1 MDRLA
6 GCASGT
12 PRAERYVPPAM
23 GASWSYRITSTGS
36 FGSGSA
42 DVPMRV
48 SQTEWQGRRLLRF
61 ENPSGA
67 TLQDDRVGVVAVLD
81 RNGRAVMSYE
91 PALTYRWP
99 LEVGRSWTE
108 ELVLR
113 VTSGSGAVVGAR
125 HDGRVRAP
133 PERAWSE
140 SSAGGCRHPAHGVA
154 ERACRALIRPRGRC
168 VVPTPPRWWSC
179 APRRWRR
186 SRRARRRAAPAI
198 RRAAGPDSR
207 TRRSPSTA
215 GAAPA
220 SPTGAT

>member
-1 MDRLA
+1 MSDRRLSRRTWVTTTVAAAALIGMVGLA

-113 VTSGSGAVVGAR
+113 VTSGSGAVQ
-125 HDGRVRAP
+125 DLPMKTNWRVEAYEDVTVP
-133 PERAWSE
+133 AGTFKAWRVVMEDNFGFRQTTWSV
-140 SSAGGCRHPAHGVA
+140 PDTMGVF
-154 ERACRALIRPRGRC
+154 
-168 VVPTPPRWWSC
+168 
-179 APRRWRR
+179 
-186 SRRARRRAAPAI
+186 ARRLSERGPNHPQGGAGTQLMELLSVPAV
-198 RRAAGPDSR
+198 R
-207 TRRSPSTA
+207 
-215 GAAPA
+215 
-220 SPTGAT
+220 